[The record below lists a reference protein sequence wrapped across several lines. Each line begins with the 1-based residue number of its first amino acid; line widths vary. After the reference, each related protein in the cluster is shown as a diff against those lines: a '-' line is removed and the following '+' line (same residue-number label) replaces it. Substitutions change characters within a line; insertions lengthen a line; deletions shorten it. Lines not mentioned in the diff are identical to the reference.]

1 MLPVLVVDQMFVLFV
16 HRTLVVSVLALME
29 TMIYLLHR
37 YCTLSLEGTCYSL
50 PPEETSCFLPLEE
63 TSCSLPPEE
72 SSCSLPRLA
81 APYLLRRLATPY
93 LLRGLATPGI
103 DFDRRE
109 IRSRLL
115 GLLIPI
121 GGLLISIRG
130 CLILFGVVLKY
141 FKAHISQLVPLGL
154 RKVITFEEVGVT
166 RPDRKVVTKT
176 DHVAKRKSS
185 IGPEIS
191 TNVAKKT
198 RSNKKGSGAG
208 SSGQAAGDEVEQTD
222 DGTLNDDDQ
231 RDGSEFAIEGIES
244 LNNVS

>member
-1 MLPVLVVDQMFVLFV
+1 
-16 HRTLVVSVLALME
+16 
-29 TMIYLLHR
+29 
-37 YCTLSLEGTCYSL
+37 
-50 PPEETSCFLPLEE
+50 
-63 TSCSLPPEE
+63 
-72 SSCSLPRLA
+72 
-81 APYLLRRLATPY
+81 
-93 LLRGLATPGI
+93 
-103 DFDRRE
+103 
-109 IRSRLL
+109 
-115 GLLIPI
+115 
-121 GGLLISIRG
+121 
-130 CLILFGVVLKY
+130 K
-141 FKAHISQLVPLGL
+141 
-154 RKVITFEEVGVT
+154 EVGVT

-244 LNNVS
+244 LNNEVKPYAELSGGMRRATRVSFYASHGISKDMSPHAQKAVPAPDAQPLDADAGADEIASDGNVDPYYEARVGNTAEDVLKRDLLP